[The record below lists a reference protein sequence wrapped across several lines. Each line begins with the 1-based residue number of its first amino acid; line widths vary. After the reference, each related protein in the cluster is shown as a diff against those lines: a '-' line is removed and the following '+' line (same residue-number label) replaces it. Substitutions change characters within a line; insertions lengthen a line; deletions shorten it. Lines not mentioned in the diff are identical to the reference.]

1 MSEDKGD
8 DDSDDK
14 TEEASSRKLEKAKEE
29 GNVVF
34 SKEIITLCMI
44 ISSAITILYVLPWS
58 VKTML
63 TDSLVFIDRPHTFD
77 LDISTKK
84 VGWHVYV
91 SLLKILA
98 PAMVV
103 LLAGALLG
111 GLPQKWGAITPKS
124 IKPKFANL
132 SLKKGFKK
140 IFSKDN
146 LVDSVKNVAKLIVLG
161 SALYIS
167 LHDEKRFLSTWMWL
181 SASEFGKVLYDLNF
195 VVYLS
200 LIIAFGFIAVGDYF
214 YQRFK
219 YLKKMRM
226 SKYDLKKEHK
236 EADGDPEIKQKL
248 KQLRMEK
255 SRNRMMA
262 EIPKAT
268 VILANPTHYS
278 IALKWDE
285 DSMIAPVVVA
295 KGKDAIALRIRE
307 VAKDNNIPVIENPPL
322 TRSLYSVVEIED
334 EIPQKFYKSVAAVLR
349 IVMEMKNKT
358 IH

>member
-14 TEEASSRKLEKAKEE
+14 TEEASTRKLDKAKEE
-29 GNVVF
+29 GDVIF

-98 PAMVV
+98 PAMAV

-124 IKPKFANL
+124 IKPKFSNL

-200 LIIAFGFIAVGDYF
+200 LIVSFGFIAVGDYF

-262 EIPKAT
+262 EVPKAT

-285 DSMIAPVVVA
+285 DSMAAPIVVA
-295 KGKDAIALRIRE
+295 KGKDAVALRIRD
-307 VAKDNNIPVIENPPL
+307 VAKEHNIPVIENPPL
-322 TRSLYSVVEIED
+322 TRSLYGVVDIED

-358 IH
+358 IQ